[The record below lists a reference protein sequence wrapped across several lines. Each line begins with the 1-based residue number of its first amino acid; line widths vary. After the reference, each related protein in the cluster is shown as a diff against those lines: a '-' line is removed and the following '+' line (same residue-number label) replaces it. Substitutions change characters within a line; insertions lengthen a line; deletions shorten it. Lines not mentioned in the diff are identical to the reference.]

1 MKKLLAMMLMLLAVV
16 ITGCQKKVDVGSI
29 ILGEN
34 YNETEAA
41 LKRDGVK
48 FDEQNDSVLSGWG
61 SIYVLDVK
69 FDHIRCEFKN
79 GKLNK
84 VAAWRQLST
93 LPNSKI
99 ENFKQHLRVICG
111 DGYSDTENMVA
122 GYGTKGDNNGCIGG
136 IKVAWNDDED
146 VFFATIR
153 LAD

>member
-1 MKKLLAMMLMLLAVV
+1 MKKLLAMMLMWLAVV

-29 ILGEN
+29 
-34 YNETEAA
+34 
-41 LKRDGVK
+41 
-48 FDEQNDSVLSGWG
+48 
-61 SIYVLDVK
+61 IYVLDVK

-122 GYGTKGDNNGCIGG
+122 GYETKGDNNGCIGG